1 MDSAANTILS
11 RISALNC
18 GQKPVILAIDGRC
31 ASGKTTLAAKIQ
43 EKTRCGVIHMDDF
56 FLRPEQ
62 RIKERLAQAGGNI
75 DWERIKKEALEP
87 IRANSAALYRP
98 YDCHTQSFKE
108 QIKIE
113 PGPLIVF
120 EGSYSCHPELFD
132 LYDYHIFLSV
142 EPEEQLRRILLRN
155 GPQSAALFR
164 ERWIPMEENYFNSL
178 QIAERCELCF
188 EFTFKARL

>member
-62 RIKERLAQAGGNI
+62 RTKERLSQAGGNI
-75 DWERIKKEALEP
+75 YWERIKK
-87 IRANSAALYRP
+87 
-98 YDCHTQSFKE
+98 
-108 QIKIE
+108 
-113 PGPLIVF
+113 
-120 EGSYSCHPELFD
+120 
-132 LYDYHIFLSV
+132 
-142 EPEEQLRRILLRN
+142 
-155 GPQSAALFR
+155 
-164 ERWIPMEENYFNSL
+164 
-178 QIAERCELCF
+178 
-188 EFTFKARL
+188 